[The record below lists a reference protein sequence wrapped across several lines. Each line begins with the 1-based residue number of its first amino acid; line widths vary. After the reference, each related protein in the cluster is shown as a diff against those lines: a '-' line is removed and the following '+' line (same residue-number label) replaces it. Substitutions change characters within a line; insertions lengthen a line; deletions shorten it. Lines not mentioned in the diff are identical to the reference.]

1 MLYKT
6 ISSAVLP
13 PVFSVKKWKKQF
25 TGSFDYAQDDGRRP
39 PLTPSRCKIGIS
51 VPLPN
56 RGRKV
61 YPRNDRGDPQATPNI
76 FLWYN
81 THIMLTNPKN
91 PTKLK
96 KAVYLFLSVILGLL
110 LSFLAHTAIEM
121 SYLYGSEKF
130 GYSVSYY
137 NNCFLPPVLQIAIL
151 LGGIVGG
158 FLLGRWWWQK
168 VYVERVWVNKI
179 KREI

>member
-1 MLYKT
+1 
-6 ISSAVLP
+6 
-13 PVFSVKKWKKQF
+13 
-25 TGSFDYAQDDGRRP
+25 
-39 PLTPSRCKIGIS
+39 
-51 VPLPN
+51 
-56 RGRKV
+56 
-61 YPRNDRGDPQATPNI
+61 
-76 FLWYN
+76 
-81 THIMLTNPKN
+81 MLTNPKN

-158 FLLGRWWWQK
+158 FLLGQWWWRK
-168 VYVERVWVNKI
+168 VYVERAWVNKI